1 MQFCV
6 ALSDAHACSSMYA
19 YSYKGILSKSI
30 PLAACALR
38 NRVVA
43 YVIAIHKNYSV
54 CVIYTHVN
62 DVTWP
67 SIWCS
72 IGDQFRKLKASVK

>member
-6 ALSDAHACSSMYA
+6 ALSDAHACCSIYA

-43 YVIAIHKNYSV
+43 YVIAI
-54 CVIYTHVN
+54 
-62 DVTWP
+62 
-67 SIWCS
+67 
-72 IGDQFRKLKASVK
+72 RKTTAFVLFTRTSMM